1 VRDLK
6 YSKQFA
12 KDSKLLT
19 RRGKVMTKLRHL
31 IELLATAQGLPA
43 KFKDHPLSGDFAGF
57 RECHLESD
65 WLVVYQ
71 ADAQT
76 LYLVRTGTHADIFG

>member
-1 VRDLK
+1 MRDLK
-6 YSKQFA
+6 YAKQFA
-12 KDSKLLT
+12 KDIKLLT
-19 RRGKVMTKLRHL
+19 RRGKDMAKLRHL
-31 IELLATAQGLPA
+31 IELLVDSRALLA
-43 KFKDHPLSGDFAGF
+43 KFKDHPLSGDFSGF

-71 ADAQT
+71 MDPHT

>member
-1 VRDLK
+1 MRDLK
-6 YSKQFA
+6 YAKQFA
-12 KDSKLLT
+12 KDTKLLT
-19 RRGKVMTKLRHL
+19 RRGKDMAKLKHF
-31 IELLATAQGLPA
+31 IELLSASHVPPA
-43 KFKDHPLSGDFAGF
+43 KFRDHALSGDFAGF